1 MKMYPFL
8 TLGVTALLAGCAAKP
23 VEEQHY
29 IDSDRLADAVIEN
42 IESQADL
49 FMSITIDHSRLANAS
64 GEPLSPS
71 RVVMF
76 HDLPLEAEL
85 VAMNPLIALDMPMKL
100 LSYQEANAKEAHLI
114 WNHSDYLQ
122 SRYNVQFSQ
131 QQIER
136 YNQVMSQALDGI
148 DTSKFNIFS
157 RTDMKDNAVITLTS
171 ELSFDDTVKQAL
183 KVISGNDDVT
193 IFNQIDYQSVANDQ
207 GIALKPTYLIMYGAP
222 APGGKAMMHA
232 QTMGL
237 DAFPQKLLV
246 WEGEEGDINVSFNNL
261 LLLAE
266 RQDASKSFPLRM
278 IQKRIYW
285 SLEDAF
291 EASNEK

>member
-8 TLGVTALLAGCAAKP
+8 TLGVAALLVGCAAKP
-23 VEEQHY
+23 VEEQQY

-42 IESQADL
+42 IENQTDL
-49 FMSITIDHSRLANAS
+49 SMSTTIDHSRLANAA

-100 LSYQEANAKEAHLI
+100 LSYQEAKAEEAHLI

-122 SRYNVQFSQ
+122 ARYNVQFSQ

-148 DTSKFNIFS
+148 DTSKFKSFS
-157 RTDMKDNAVITLTS
+157 RNDMKDDAVIALTS
-171 ELSFDDTVKQAL
+171 ELSFDDTVKQAI

-193 IFNQIDYQSVANDQ
+193 VFNQIDYQSVANDQ
-207 GIALKPTYLIMYGAP
+207 GIALNPTYLIMYGAP

-246 WEGEEGDINVSFNNL
+246 WEDDSGEVKVSFNDL
-261 LLLAE
+261 ALLAE
-266 RQDASKSFPLRM
+266 RQGVKQTFSLLM

-291 EASNEK
+291 EKSDEQ